1 MTRLY
6 QWLRQRAILF
16 RIFSCYD
23 TMRIT
28 VWVEVR
34 IEENDGGTGSFAH
47 VPYVPPVKTFVLSE
61 FLNSLQGSSTDGHG
75 FVFKNASAHIRALEA
90 GDLLFVKGE
99 LAVKVLG
106 SITHDDSIADVVQ
119 GGEIKIDAPVRF
131 NGPLAVTRY
140 LTIIVSCVDCVS
152 APVVKTIGNW
162 TVAWAVDLTA
172 HVHEQGVFPWP
183 MGLGEVRRPVRYTFD
198 EWAALAIESSSGSR
212 GLPAFLPERA
222 PAQVET
228 LGVTCA
234 PEWPHYVLKRLLED
248 GQTAP
253 SWLSSRE
260 QCA

>member
-1 MTRLY
+1 VTRLY

-162 TVAWAVDLTA
+162 TVAWAVDLT
-172 HVHEQGVFPWP
+172 
-183 MGLGEVRRPVRYTFD
+183 VRRGK
-198 EWAALAIESSSGSR
+198 ASR
-212 GLPAFLPERA
+212 AVYLRRVG
-222 PAQVET
+222 
-228 LGVTCA
+228 G
-234 PEWPHYVLKRLLED
+234 
-248 GQTAP
+248 P
-253 SWLSSRE
+253 SY
-260 QCA
+260 